1 MANETTKGMS
11 VPDALRQIAE
21 WLDDGREI
29 DYYGKIND
37 NWDKVGDTFDIMPKH
52 YIYRAAPRKPRITSR
67 SMGWYDISGNNH
79 KDYAKFVE
87 LTDEVMAACK
97 AAGIEVE

>member
-1 MANETTKGMS
+1 MANETTEGMS
-11 VPDALRQIAE
+11 VPDALEQIAR
-21 WLDDGREI
+21 WVREGLEI
-29 DYYGKIND
+29 EACRSNTWYEKTNHDYD
-37 NWDKVGDTFDIMPKH
+37 VTH

-67 SMGWYDISGNNH
+67 SMCWYDISGNEH